1 MTREDE
7 FRRAAEA
14 FLRAAWVVLECQH
27 VVPTSWF
34 HPYIEVGRDYS
45 GPDVAALP
53 EYKSLED
60 LISAS
65 APRFGD
71 GMPLGERDFPAQ
83 YIFSFL
89 QAFVARSARES
100 SLFAPTGHPV
110 EASIDDLVAAVD
122 ATSWEVGCCRVV
134 SHLTTVDSNEVEIG
148 GVTISPLG
156 NAAHS
161 TRREVVDVIGS
172 VIKGADTAFGREA
185 PVVYAPPESVL
196 IVRAMAPKPFDVA
209 PVLSSRIERFL
220 LALRLLWAGTCES
233 VFEVQGEIALVRRF
247 TPTLVRFRGAGP
259 SLLSP
264 TTRVRRTVRLGAD
277 DGPRIQGL
285 WSAIEAAEQPRE
297 GMALTSFAVAVQK
310 FQLSYHA
317 HTWYDQLVDLATA
330 LEAALSGRDTT
341 DVLLRLRTRAAA
353 LLATDQDPAAAVF
366 ADVGTL
372 YSLRSSLVHGGELSE
387 KRLRNLIMRVST
399 VPPDALLGTAT
410 GYVVDRVRDL
420 VRRSLLAR
428 ICLAADHEES
438 LWPLDAEPGVDAAL
452 ADDNAR
458 TLWRECWRDR
468 LASFDALFAADRP
481 RRAVDAI
488 SQEDTY

>member
-1 MTREDE
+1 M
-7 FRRAAEA
+7 AEA
-14 FLRAAWVVLECQH
+14 FLRAASVVLERQH
-27 VVPTSWF
+27 VVPTPWF
-34 HPYIEVGRDYS
+34 HPYIEVGRDYY
-45 GPDVAALP
+45 GPDVATLP

-71 GMPLGERDFPAQ
+71 AMPLGERDFPAQ

-100 SLFAPTGHPV
+100 GPYATSGHPV

-134 SHLTTVDSNEVEIG
+134 SHLTTVDSQEVEIG
-148 GVTISPLG
+148 GVTVSPLG
-156 NAAHS
+156 SAAHS
-161 TRREVVDVIGS
+161 TRQEVVEVIGS
-172 VIKGADTAFGREA
+172 VIKGAGSAFGREA
-185 PVVYAPPESVL
+185 PFVYAPPESVL
-196 IVRAMAPKPFDVA
+196 VVRAIDPKPFDVA

-233 VFEVQGEIALVRRF
+233 VFEVQGETALVRRF

-264 TTRVRRTVRLGAD
+264 TTRVRRTVRLGAA
-277 DGPRIQGL
+277 DGQPIQGL
-285 WSAIEAAEQPRE
+285 WNAIEAAERPRE
-297 GMALTSFAVAVQK
+297 GMALTSFAIAVQK

-353 LLATDQDPAAAVF
+353 LLATEQDPAAAIF

-372 YSLRSSLVHGGELSE
+372 YSLRSRLVHGGELTE
-387 KRLRNLIMRVST
+387 KRLRNLIMKVST
-399 VPPDALLGTAT
+399 VPSDALLGTAT
-410 GYVVDRVRDL
+410 GYVVDRMRDL

-428 ICLAADHEES
+428 ICLAADNEQS
-438 LWPLDAEPGVDAAL
+438 LWPLDADPDVDAAL
-452 ADDNAR
+452 ADDDVRA
-458 TLWRECWRDR
+458 LWREGWRDR

-481 RRAVDAI
+481 RGAVDAI
-488 SQEDTY
+488 SQEDTF